1 MQFTN
6 FYMRNGLDEQLL
18 PPDNELKKWSFNAS
32 AKQLPWDST
41 LLFRWSQSE
50 LTNNLGIA
58 SASLKPTSN
67 ASPPRGVGYLVTAPY
82 DAESGQPLSTFDG
95 EHKTTTAHV
104 SWNASPMA
112 RLDTRVYYDYYDLQN
127 ESTSV
132 SYAAGSLGSS
142 CATPP
147 VNSATCYR
155 IAALL
160 APEAFQYTKNS
171 AGFDASWA
179 FTPRSKLLGGFDWQ
193 EVERDLDPAP
203 KTDEYRYWVE
213 YRNSGWQTLSGRI
226 KYQYLQRRSDLD
238 PSFNNNGQSNVQPTA
253 VPYYFTAYDVSD
265 FDQNMVKFTLDWT
278 PLPLLAVGVGGTWK
292 KTDYRDNYF
301 GRTEDTSQ
309 QYDLTVAYGDAN
321 SWRVTFL
328 GNWGDVQFD
337 QAYRNIASGQ
347 SPVPGGT
354 QTATT
359 FDWGTENTQDNWLVA
374 LMGDWVVNDKLALWA
389 SASWGETGGG
399 VDFWSGSYAGAG
411 GFNGGPLVNYVTD
424 NTKTTRFQV
433 KGTYTHNKH
442 WSGTLGYAYE
452 KYDYEDDQMRGYGGF
467 YPYFQNANTSATGTN
482 YSWFTGAFADPSY
495 KTNLVY
501 LTVTYRFD
509 PPPLPAAPVVAQA
522 PVPAPAP
529 VVAAPKPAPAPAPA
543 PAPQPAPAPAVQ
555 KITLQSKALFDFD
568 KAVLKPEGRAALDSE
583 VVAKLPQVNKLE
595 IVLVSGHTDRIG
607 SDAYN
612 QKLSERRADAVR
624 DYLVSKGVAKDKI
637 EAIGLGEKQP
647 VTGGKCQQ
655 QNRKELIACL
665 QPDRRVEVE
674 VKGEAVRK

>member
-1 MQFTN
+1 LGFRLAYLDSKFSNANDGMQFTN

-41 LLFRWSQSE
+41 VLFRWSQSE

-147 VNSATCYR
+147 VNSATCFR

-193 EVERDLDPAP
+193 EVERELDPAP

-292 KTDYRDNYF
+292 KTDYKDNYF

-321 SWRVTFL
+321 S
-328 GNWGDVQFD
+328 
-337 QAYRNIASGQ
+337 
-347 SPVPGGT
+347 
-354 QTATT
+354 
-359 FDWGTENTQDNWLVA
+359 
-374 LMGDWVVNDKLALWA
+374 
-389 SASWGETGGG
+389 
-399 VDFWSGSYAGAG
+399 
-411 GFNGGPLVNYVTD
+411 
-424 NTKTTRFQV
+424 
-433 KGTYTHNKH
+433 
-442 WSGTLGYAYE
+442 
-452 KYDYEDDQMRGYGGF
+452 
-467 YPYFQNANTSATGTN
+467 
-482 YSWFTGAFADPSY
+482 
-495 KTNLVY
+495 
-501 LTVTYRFD
+501 
-509 PPPLPAAPVVAQA
+509 
-522 PVPAPAP
+522 
-529 VVAAPKPAPAPAPA
+529 
-543 PAPQPAPAPAVQ
+543 
-555 KITLQSKALFDFD
+555 
-568 KAVLKPEGRAALDSE
+568 
-583 VVAKLPQVNKLE
+583 
-595 IVLVSGHTDRIG
+595 
-607 SDAYN
+607 
-612 QKLSERRADAVR
+612 
-624 DYLVSKGVAKDKI
+624 
-637 EAIGLGEKQP
+637 
-647 VTGGKCQQ
+647 
-655 QNRKELIACL
+655 
-665 QPDRRVEVE
+665 
-674 VKGEAVRK
+674 